1 MNLVTPRGREMS
13 ELRHLRYFVA
23 VAEAGQI
30 TQAASRLGIAQP
42 TLSQSIAQLEA
53 RLGMQLLERQP
64 HGVDL
69 TDAGRVLLD
78 RARATVKAADETLE
92 AASALSRS
100 GSQRLAVGFHD
111 VPLARWA
118 KMFQRL
124 LAEYPGAR
132 LEWRPLGFPRAGRPL
147 EGADVALLVEPT
159 AYPDLSVLVL
169 EREPRVVV
177 MAAAHRLAGRR
188 QLTVKE
194 VLEETFPGPDPSLDR
209 RWQAFWTLDKER
221 GGPARVTGDL
231 VTTTDAGLE
240 AVAAGC
246 AIGTVTASHAAAM
259 THPGLVTVPL
269 VDARPASLALVW
281 RTADSNPLVAALV
294 AIATD
299 LAGGYDADPGD
310 APPLT

>member
-1 MNLVTPRGREMS
+1 MT

-30 TQAASRLGIAQP
+30 TEAAARLGIAQP
-42 TLSQSIAQLEA
+42 TLSQSLAQLED
-53 RLGMQLLERQP
+53 RLGMQLLERRP
-64 HGVDL
+64 HGVHL
-69 TDAGRVLLD
+69 TDAGRVLLEH
-78 RARATVKAADETLE
+78 ARATVKAADETLE

-100 GSQRLAVGFHD
+100 RSQRLAVGFHD

-118 KMFQRL
+118 QMFQRL

-147 EGADVALLVEPT
+147 EGVDVALLVEPT

-169 EREPRVVV
+169 EREPRAVV

-194 VLEETFPGPDPSLDR
+194 VLDETFPGPDPSLDR
-209 RWQAFWTLDKER
+209 RSQAFWTLDEER
-221 GGPARVTGDL
+221 GGPARVTGDR
-231 VTTTDAGLE
+231 VNTTDAGLE
-240 AVAAGC
+240 AVVAGR
-246 AIGTVTASHAAAM
+246 AIATATASHAAAM
-259 THPGLVTVPL
+259 THPGVVTVPL
-269 VDARPASLALVW
+269 VDVRPATLALVW
-281 RTADSNPLVAALV
+281 RTASGNPLVAALV

-299 LAGGYDADPGD
+299 LAGRDSAGQRDRRH
-310 APPLT
+310 

>member
-1 MNLVTPRGREMS
+1 MT

-30 TQAASRLGIAQP
+30 TEAAARLGIAQP
-42 TLSQSIAQLEA
+42 TLSQSLAQLED
-53 RLGMQLLERQP
+53 RLGMQLLERRP
-64 HGVDL
+64 HGVHL
-69 TDAGRVLLD
+69 TDAGRVLLEH
-78 RARATVKAADETLE
+78 ARATVKAADETLE

-100 GSQRLAVGFHD
+100 RSQRLAVGFHD

-118 KMFQRL
+118 QMFQRL

-147 EGADVALLVEPT
+147 EGVDVALLVEPT

-169 EREPRVVV
+169 EREPRAVV

-194 VLEETFPGPDPSLDR
+194 VLDETFPGPDPSLDR
-209 RWQAFWTLDKER
+209 RSQAFWTLDEER
-221 GGPARVTGDL
+221 GGPARVTGDR
-231 VTTTDAGLE
+231 VNTTDAGLE
-240 AVAAGC
+240 AVVAGR
-246 AIGTVTASHAAAM
+246 AIATVTASHAAAM
-259 THPGLVTVPL
+259 THPGVVTVPL
-269 VDARPASLALVW
+269 VDARPATLALVW
-281 RTADSNPLVAALV
+281 RTASGNPLVAALV

-299 LAGGYDADPGD
+299 LAGRDSAGQRDRRH
-310 APPLT
+310 